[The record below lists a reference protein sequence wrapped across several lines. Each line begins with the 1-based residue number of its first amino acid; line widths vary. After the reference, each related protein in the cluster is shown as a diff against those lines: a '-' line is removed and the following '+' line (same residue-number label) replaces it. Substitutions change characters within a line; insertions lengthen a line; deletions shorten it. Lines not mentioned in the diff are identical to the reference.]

1 MYTKKC
7 KVCGKEFNTNNKDY
21 ESCNRGC
28 ADISRRTPIYG
39 RGINDYNGNV
49 KINNKHINSYKV
61 WRCMFNRC
69 YAKNDLPHIRAYKDA
84 EVCKEWWSYSI
95 FLEWYNEHYIDGNVL
110 DKDICQITQNKM
122 YCPQNC
128 AFIPKPL
135 NNLISLSGVK
145 SKLPRGIKHYDNCE
159 RFNVTICKFKKRI
172 VVGNYNTLYEAK
184 RAYKSAKE
192 SYIKEV
198 AQEYY
203 DAGKIEK
210 KVYDSLMNW
219 KINIDD

>member
-1 MYTKKC
+1 M
-7 KVCGKEFNTNNKDY
+7 
-21 ESCNRGC
+21 R
-28 ADISRRTPIYG
+28 
-39 RGINDYNGNV
+39 
-49 KINNKHINSYKV
+49 
-61 WRCMFNRC
+61 
-69 YAKNDLPHIRAYKDA
+69 
-84 EVCKEWWSYSI
+84 
-95 FLEWYNEHYIDGNVL
+95 
-110 DKDICQITQNKM
+110 
-122 YCPQNC
+122 
-128 AFIPKPL
+128 
-135 NNLISLSGVK
+135 
-145 SKLPRGIKHYDNCE
+145 

-219 KINIDD
+219 EINIDD